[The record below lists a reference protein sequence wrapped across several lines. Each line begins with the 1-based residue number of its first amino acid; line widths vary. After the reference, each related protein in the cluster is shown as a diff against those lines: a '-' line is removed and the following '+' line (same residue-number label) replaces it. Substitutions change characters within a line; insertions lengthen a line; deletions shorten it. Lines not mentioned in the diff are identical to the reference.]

1 MPYDPNKSITSQV
14 LASVKSSLNNLRHSE
29 DSSDESYIDCL
40 VLHSPLP
47 SMKET
52 QEAWRAMEGHV
63 PQQAR
68 TLGISNVYQVDV
80 LRALYDFA
88 SVKPSVVQN
97 RFYPDSG
104 YDTEIRAFCT
114 EKGMTYQS
122 FWTLT
127 ANPMLLA
134 SKPVTTLAEV
144 NKVSP
149 PVALYSLVLGLGQM
163 SVLNGTTNPKRMEQD
178 LSGLEKIRQWQ
189 ESSPKDWK
197 SIQSAFQELITF

>member
-1 MPYDPNKSITSQV
+1 MPYDPAKSITSQV
-14 LASVKSSLNNLRHSE
+14 LASVKSSLNNLRDNE
-29 DSSDESYIDCL
+29 DSSIDSYIDCL

-68 TLGISNVYQVDV
+68 TLGLSNVYQIEV
-80 LRALYDFA
+80 LKALYDFA
-88 SVKPSVVQN
+88 SVKPSVLQN

-104 YDTEIRAFCT
+104 YDTEIRAFCS

-127 ANPMLLA
+127 ANPKLLA
-134 SKPVTTLAEV
+134 SRPVTTLAEL
-144 NKVSP
+144 NRVSP

-163 SVLNGTTNPKRMEQD
+163 SVLNGTTNPKRMEED
-178 LSGLEKIRQWQ
+178 LFGVEKIRQWR
-189 ESSPKDWK
+189 ESSPQDWK
-197 SIQSAFQELITF
+197 NIQSAFQELISF